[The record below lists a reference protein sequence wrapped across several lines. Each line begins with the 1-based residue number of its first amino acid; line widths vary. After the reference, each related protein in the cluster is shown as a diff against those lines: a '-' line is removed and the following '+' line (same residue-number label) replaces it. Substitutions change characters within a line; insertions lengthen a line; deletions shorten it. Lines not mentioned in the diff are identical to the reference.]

1 MDDVYSRAGNAADP
15 PYLSPDYVGTRTRA
29 RRSSR

>member
-15 PYLSPDYVGTRTRA
+15 PYLSPDYRGTRHALAEAGR
-29 RRSSR
+29 